1 MRKEN
6 LLEDTER
13 ERLEDGENGECLNQ
27 HVRDQ
32 ARGIRKNAWLSE
44 LELEEIKR
52 QVEDESQGNICR
64 EHDKTADAETV
75 ENDVETVEE

>member
-6 LLEDTER
+6 LLEDTET

-27 HVRDQ
+27 HV
-32 ARGIRKNAWLSE
+32 RKNAWLSE

-64 EHDKTADAETV
+64 EHDKTVDAETV
-75 ENDVETVEE
+75 ETDVGTVEE